1 VVKHISIRILM
12 SIVVADDMELEQMD
26 VKTALLHGELDQV
39 LYMEQPEGFEA
50 DPNKDQVCL
59 LKKSLYG
66 LKQAPRQWN
75 KKFNA
80 FMMDQG
86 FTRSLHDSCV
96 YVKEVIPDQFVYLL
110 FYVDDM
116 LIAGKSMAEVNKV
129 KEGLSLHFEMKDMGA
144 ASRILGIDI
153 ERNREEG
160 TLCLSQSKYLEK
172 VIQRF
177 RMADAKGVS
186 TPIGAHF
193 KLSAVRNN
201 DESVDTEVC
210 PYSSVVGSV
219 MYAMIGN
226 RPDVAYALGLVSR
239 FMSNPGHMHWESVKW
254 LLRYLKRSMDLK
266 LVYTKGKD
274 MKIHGFCDSDYA
286 ADLDKRRS
294 ISGYVFTVGGNTVSW
309 KSSLQHVVALS
320 TTEAEFMALTEAVKE
335 AIWI

>member
-1 VVKHISIRILM
+1 MISCRWLYKIKPGIPGVESKRYKARLVARGFTQKKGIDYEEVFAPVVKHISIRILM

-26 VKTALLHGELDQV
+26 VKTAFLHGELDQV

-96 YVKEVIPDQFVYLL
+96 YVKEVSPDQFVYLL
-110 FYVDDM
+110 VYVDDM

-129 KEGLSLHFEMKDMGA
+129 KEGLSLNFEMKDMGA

-210 PYSSVVGSV
+210 PYSSAVGSV
-219 MYAMIGN
+219 MYAMIGT
-226 RPDVAYALGLVSR
+226 RPDVVYALGLVSR
-239 FMSNPGHMHWESVKW
+239 FMSNPGHIHWESVKW

-266 LVYTKGKD
+266 VVYTKGKD
-274 MKIHGFCDSDYA
+274 MKIHGSVIQIM
-286 ADLDKRRS
+286 LRIS
-294 ISGYVFTVGGNTVSW
+294 IREGP
-309 KSSLQHVVALS
+309 
-320 TTEAEFMALTEAVKE
+320 
-335 AIWI
+335 